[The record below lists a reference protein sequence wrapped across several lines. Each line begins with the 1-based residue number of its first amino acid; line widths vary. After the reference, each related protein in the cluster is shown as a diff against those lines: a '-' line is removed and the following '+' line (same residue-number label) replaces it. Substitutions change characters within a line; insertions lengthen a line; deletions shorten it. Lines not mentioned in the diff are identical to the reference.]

1 MKDKPCRVR
10 LCNVWDLQNLL
21 VNLNFVSGR
30 KCKAFFL
37 RCCSFLKKKKKAMSD
52 GFEGRDGDVVF
63 VGGRCKGRG
72 AEKNKVGLKPD
83 STGSR
88 LELVMEKW

>member
-1 MKDKPCRVR
+1 
-10 LCNVWDLQNLL
+10 
-21 VNLNFVSGR
+21 
-30 KCKAFFL
+30 
-37 RCCSFLKKKKKAMSD
+37 MSD
-52 GFEGRDGDVVF
+52 GFESRDGDVVF

>member
-1 MKDKPCRVR
+1 MI
-10 LCNVWDLQNLL
+10 
-21 VNLNFVSGR
+21 VSGR
-30 KCKAFFL
+30 KCKAFFEDVL
-37 RCCSFLKKKKKAMSD
+37 AFSKKKKAMSD

>member
-1 MKDKPCRVR
+1 
-10 LCNVWDLQNLL
+10 
-21 VNLNFVSGR
+21 
-30 KCKAFFL
+30 
-37 RCCSFLKKKKKAMSD
+37 MSD